1 MNQLEKRCLIEVL
14 KSRYRRARKKEKGEI
29 ITKLSERIGVGRKQ
43 SQRLLSNHDVGRPRN
58 PLQRGRRSKYRD
70 AEFVS
75 ALKLVWRITKY
86 MCARHLHSAMKEWLP
101 AIEAERGAF
110 PDSVHDRLLSIS
122 AATIDRILRPY
133 KVTKGKSLPRSGGF
147 RDEIPIQES
156 CWDIKVPGYLEADT
170 VAHCGGSMLGEFVN
184 TLTMVDIATIWTE
197 ARAVFG
203 RGATPIVHA
212 IEDIE
217 KALPFA
223 IIGYDCD
230 NGTEVLNQHVLR
242 YFRDER
248 IERNKPEVK
257 VTRSREYRKN
267 DNAHVEQR
275 NNSVARRWLGYER
288 LDFTELVPLINYYYS
303 QVVCPLMN
311 HFYPCFKLQNK
322 IRIKSR
328 TRRVYAIP
336 VTPYAR
342 VMNSPHVSKQEKEK
356 LTAIHRLLNPVHLS
370 QLESKLRKKIDDE
383 LKRLRAGKGIQNF
396 AVI

>member
-29 ITKLSERIGVGRKQ
+29 ITELSERIGVGRKQ

-86 MCARHLHSAMKEWLP
+86 MCARHLHSAIKEWLP
-101 AIEAERGAF
+101 AIEAESGAF

-133 KVTKGKSLPRSGGF
+133 KVTKGKSLTRSGGF

-156 CWDIKVPGYLEADT
+156 CWDIKVPGYLKADT

-184 TLTMVDIATIWTE
+184 TLTIVDIATIWTE

-203 RGATPIVHA
+203 RGSTPIVHA

-230 NGTEVLNQHVLR
+230 NGAEVFSQHVLR

-288 LDFTELVPLINYYYS
+288 LDF
-303 QVVCPLMN
+303 
-311 HFYPCFKLQNK
+311 
-322 IRIKSR
+322 IKSEYPGYSKKR
-328 TRRVYAIP
+328 YQQRVQATIAIYSCCS
-336 VTPYAR
+336 V
-342 VMNSPHVSKQEKEK
+342 
-356 LTAIHRLLNPVHLS
+356 L
-370 QLESKLRKKIDDE
+370 
-383 LKRLRAGKGIQNF
+383 
-396 AVI
+396 